1 MKNTEH
7 WDLFSISTM
16 RTFLSVSSPQ
26 EEYSIGGEPND
37 HKNHICSPFKLFWS
51 SFGWQ
56 SWHLQYFFHLRCCL
70 YHSSHILTEAGL
82 VLKVFSSFLMCFGLL
97 LFLWFYP
104 PIQSFLLL
112 NPGAVFFSIYLLRL
126 QGVCVFFLDK
136 LPERGKS
143 FYVCFLKIEVVL
155 TTILMD
161 CRLGSIMIIMLV
173 KNHGWYNVRIVNH
186 VFVNWLYGGVSK
198 NRGQI
203 SGDMA
208 LMYDLHI
215 AASAP
220 CTLWCEFL
228 DYSECT
234 AAVGL
239 CCIFLSFNRTRRHL
253 ELWSDVC
260 GG

>member
-1 MKNTEH
+1 MTPTI
-7 WDLFSISTM
+7 LFSSAMLSLPFVSYFDRSRIGLKSFLFISYVLWPSP
-16 RTFLSVSSPQ
+16 FSVILSP
-26 EEYSIGGEPND
+26 YSIFFAT
-37 HKNHICSPFKLFWS
+37 KS
-51 SFGWQ
+51 
-56 SWHLQYFFHLRCCL
+56 QYFF
-70 YHSSHILTEAGL
+70 
-82 VLKVFSSFLMCFGLL
+82 
-97 LFLWFYP
+97 LF
-104 PIQSFLLL
+104 
-112 NPGAVFFSIYLLRL
+112 IYLDCR
-126 QGVCVFFLDK
+126 VFVFFFLDK

-173 KNHGWYNVRIVNH
+173 KNQGWYNVRIVNH

-203 SGDMA
+203 SGNMA